1 MTLFETLKF
10 LHIVAAA
17 VVLGGGVMFLAVS
30 LSALLGKNGDRLRA
44 TSNLAAWVGTRIF
57 APAWALV
64 LAFGVWTALEGSFDF
79 GDAWIAI
86 GFVVFAIAFILGPTA
101 HMRNSVALGQAIEAD
116 GPASPGAFAVMKR
129 ETLVQTLE
137 VALTIFA
144 AWVMTAKPGM

>member
-86 GFVVFAIAFILGPTA
+86 A

-144 AWVMTAKPGM
+144 AWAMTAKPGM